1 MLVAKLLAS
10 AALFVGSAL
19 AQGRMI
25 DVLKSDPQYSTL
37 TSLVSKFPDL
47 VSAVSGN
54 APLTLFAP
62 NNDAFDQLKQSSP
75 DLFKNL
81 TTNDA
86 LLKDTLLTHIV
97 LGKALT
103 LGAPGSQTL
112 EEAANKNTLIIFVN
126 PTSPVPA
133 GQPLATVLN
142 SFVTKVTPAAP
153 GSIFTLKS
161 AIVPQQFMITA
172 SELFKTIPTIS
183 SMNQI
188 ISQLD
193 FYSVLDGLKEVT
205 MFVPLNS
212 AINALNQFIKDNNIT
227 VTPAILSAIIDSHII
242 KGALLPTDFRNGTY
256 ATAYNGAT
264 INLNYIPDQGF
275 IELQGPGNT
284 APVKASPSG
293 SPLKNLFIA
302 YPLNGV
308 ILPDLNKITAG
319 TGKNGIN
326 LPSFNPLPSPSP
338 SSVPTGKPYP
348 TLKPYPTHVPT
359 TDCHWPTPVPTPHPH
374 ETPAPY
380 PTEYPHETPAPT
392 PADTPYP
399 TATPY
404 TTGDDKPIY
413 SGANGIASAGAALAA
428 AVAAVHMLAL

>member
-37 TSLVSKFPDL
+37 TSLVPKFPDL

-193 FYSVLDGLKEVT
+193 FYSVLDGLKE
-205 MFVPLNS
+205 
-212 AINALNQFIKDNNIT
+212 FIKDNNIM
-227 VTPAILSAIIDSHII
+227 VTPAILSAIIAHII
-242 KGALLPTDFRNGTY
+242 KGALPLTADFRNGTY

-275 IELQGPGNT
+275 ID
-284 APVKASPSG
+284 PVASPSG
-293 SPLKNLFIA
+293 SPLRTSSLR
-302 YPLNGV
+302 PLNGV

-326 LPSFNPLPSPSP
+326 PPSFNPLLA
-338 SSVPTGKPYP
+338 VAVPYP

-359 TDCHWPTPVPTPHPH
+359 TDCHWPTPVPTPPPH